1 LITANNPSA
10 RYNGGVGRRCE
21 DIDDEDDGA
30 DDDDEAAL
38 VAFAATVVRIR
49 PPPISSTVRFI
60 IIVRNVVARKLWI
73 PRNGQRMM
81 MVAEKSE
88 CSVRKM

>member
-21 DIDDEDDGA
+21 DIDDEDDDAA
-30 DDDDEAAL
+30 DDDVAAL
-38 VAFAATVVRIR
+38 VAFAATVARIR

-60 IIVRNVVARKLWI
+60 IIRNVVARKLWM

-88 CSVRKM
+88 CSGRKM

>member
-1 LITANNPSA
+1 MITANNPSA
-10 RYNGGVGRRCE
+10 RYNGGGGCRE

-30 DDDDEAAL
+30 DDDEEAAL
-38 VAFAATVVRIR
+38 AALATATVARIR

-60 IIVRNVVARKLWI
+60 IICNVVARKQWI